1 MDRNRPRMVHWE
13 WTRRSDDPGGGARA
27 PRAKESPRPR
37 ARIIEEAT
45 SLFRV
50 RGYQATTIEDI
61 TEAADVAPR
70 TFYSYFD
77 AKVDV
82 ALAQFEE
89 WTERHYEA
97 MASRPIEETP
107 FEMAEGA
114 LADMAKMGYLSSER
128 LRDRQG
134 APYPPVAAAVV
145 LSETE
150 PEVAGR
156 LYQVIIGMQS
166 RVTELLRQRLGYP
179 PGAIEPRI
187 IAASLS
193 AMWFVAIYGF
203 SDVAGFDPITVA
215 RRMALEACAPPARA
229 SSACGRAGSARLPD
243 RARPRIG

>member
-1 MDRNRPRMVHWE
+1 MTQVE
-13 WTRRSDDPGGGARA
+13 ATGRRERKKAA
-27 PRAKESPRPR
+27 TR

-45 SLFRV
+45 ALFRE

-89 WTERHYEA
+89 WAEHHYEA
-97 MASRPIEETP
+97 MASRPAGESP
-107 FEMAEGA
+107 VEMAEGA
-114 LADMAKMGYLSSER
+114 LEELTRLGYVTSHR
-128 LRDRQG
+128 LRDENG
-134 APYPPVAAAVV
+134 IPYPPIAAAVV

-156 LYQVIIGMQS
+156 VYQVLVGFQS
-166 RVTELLRQRLGYP
+166 QMTELFRRRLGYP
-179 PGAIEPRI
+179 EGAIEPRI

-193 AMWFVAIYGF
+193 ATWFVAIYGF
-203 SDVAGFDPITVA
+203 GDVCASDLDPPSLDELGLTGIRAYRVG
-215 RRMALEACAPPARA
+215 LERLWE
-229 SSACGRAGSARLPD
+229 GRLG
-243 RARPRIG
+243 G

>member
-1 MDRNRPRMVHWE
+1 MTQVEAPG
-13 WTRRSDDPGGGARA
+13 RRERKKAA
-27 PRAKESPRPR
+27 TR

-128 LRDRQG
+128 LRDWQG

-203 SDVAGFDPITVA
+203 SDVAGFEPDPPSLDEL
-215 RRMALEACAPPARA
+215 ALE
-229 SSACGRAGSARLPD
+229 GLARLQQRPRAPVGGPGRPD
-243 RARPRIG
+243 SLTRARPRID

>member
-1 MDRNRPRMVHWE
+1 MTQVEAPG
-13 WTRRSDDPGGGARA
+13 RRERKKAA
-27 PRAKESPRPR
+27 TR

-45 SLFRV
+45 SLFRR

-89 WTERHYEA
+89 WAELHYEA
-97 MASRPIEETP
+97 MAARPLGETP
-107 FEMAEGA
+107 LEMAEGA
-114 LADMAKMGYLSSER
+114 LADMARLGYLSSER
-128 LRDRQG
+128 LRDDHG
-134 APYPPVAAAVV
+134 APYPPIAAAVV

-166 RVTELLRQRLGYP
+166 RVTELLRSRLGYP
-179 PGAIEPRI
+179 LGAIEPRI
-187 IAASLS
+187 IAVVLL
-193 AMWFVAIYGF
+193 G
-203 SDVAGFDPITVA
+203 DVV
-215 RRMALEACAPPARA
+215 RSHL
-229 SSACGRAGSARLPD
+229 RL
-243 RARPRIG
+243 R